1 MTPGEQTRDYY
12 RQQGR
17 EQERAVWLEAV
28 AALRESMNEL
38 MAGSDDRV
46 TNEIARLVTNQLTIL
61 NTVADS
67 VRAQHAN
74 TNL

>member
-28 AALRESMNEL
+28 AALREAMNEL
-38 MAGSDDRV
+38 LVSSDDRV
-46 TNEIARLVTNQLTIL
+46 TNEIARLVNNQFTMLT
-61 NTVADS
+61 TTADTI
-67 VRAQHAN
+67 RGQHGNAN
-74 TNL
+74 L